1 MGRSRSNRPNRLRHR
16 DLRHGGPAGAELA
29 LGAVWRTTKTTNRK
43 RDPMKTLRY
52 LTIGGTLLL
61 SALAGTSSGDDL
73 QGLACHAD
81 GLVRLLNDAPTVGQ
95 ACGR

>member
-1 MGRSRSNRPNRLRHR
+1 
-16 DLRHGGPAGAELA
+16 
-29 LGAVWRTTKTTNRK
+29 
-43 RDPMKTLRY
+43 MKTLRY

-61 SALAGTSSGDDL
+61 SALAGTSSGGDL

-81 GLVRLLNDAPTVGQ
+81 GLVRLLNGAPTVGQ